1 MITQCWYYRIPHSCF
16 STTLK
21 TIAHFCA
28 AQKQKTCD
36 WRTCTLAARWTC
48 WVVSWRSLNTAT
60 TLHDATCNRRKKGK
74 SEVQWVVCATEWPAR
89 PVLLSHW
96 CCYTLDLCSCCSIFQ
111 HNRSYTARLC
121 TENGSNHRAYLSERL
136 PHHTNE
142 NVSIVKKRSL
152 RILRAAT
159 ARKQL

>member
-1 MITQCWYYRIPHSCF
+1 MIAQCWYYRIPHSCF

-36 WRTCTLAARWTC
+36 WKTCTLAARWTC

-60 TLHDATCNRRKKGK
+60 TSHDATCNRRKKGK

-89 PVLLSHW
+89 PVLPSHW
-96 CCYTLDLCSCCSIFQ
+96 CCYTLDLSGFFFQVFSRWGRVKSEIFQ
-111 HNRSYTARLC
+111 GVKSKNYPVFCPKYT
-121 TENGSNHRAYLSERL
+121 SFY
-136 PHHTNE
+136 
-142 NVSIVKKRSL
+142 VSKN
-152 RILRAAT
+152 
-159 ARKQL
+159 